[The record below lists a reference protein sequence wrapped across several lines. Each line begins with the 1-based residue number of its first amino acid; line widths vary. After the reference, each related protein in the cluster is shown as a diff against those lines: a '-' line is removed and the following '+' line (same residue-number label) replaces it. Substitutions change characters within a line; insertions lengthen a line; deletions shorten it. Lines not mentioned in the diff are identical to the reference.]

1 MITSIPIAKTAGMEH
16 VVRFSVHL
24 RRARHDTFMII
35 KTTLG
40 SNSTKVKSSI
50 MCPHVPS
57 SVSHN
62 VSSPTAISLYIFI
75 LSIQIKWQINKQFIF
90 KFLVVSSIIYEKRG
104 LLVSVFDNYEWLFTA
119 HIHKR
124 TYEILISYWS
134 RLAAESMDGCVPMH
148 SMLLQ
153 HKRIVGPVWS
163 IFCCFV
169 DWPRRLALEC

>member
-1 MITSIPIAKTAGMEH
+1 MITSIPIAKTAGL
-16 VVRFSVHL
+16 VHL
-24 RRARHDTFMII
+24 RRPIKHDTFTIMNTIMMM
-35 KTTLG
+35 TLG
-40 SNSTKVKSSI
+40 SNSTRVKSSI

-57 SVSHN
+57 AVSQD

-124 TYEILISYWS
+124 TYEILMLISIGS
-134 RLAAESMDGCVPMH
+134 
-148 SMLLQ
+148 
-153 HKRIVGPVWS
+153 
-163 IFCCFV
+163 
-169 DWPRRLALEC
+169 